1 MSTGDRPADAALYA
15 RMVEQ
20 APDGMLLTDA
30 RVANGPIIHANRAF
44 ALLTGY
50 SCEQVLGRP
59 LQFLLPSGEEQD
71 IHQDLAASLVSDTI
85 RTLTLQSLCADGS
98 RLWTELTT
106 VPLRDEGGQVSH
118 YLGVLRDISHWVALH
133 AQVQTLE
140 HELDFSSR
148 ELVKLATRDTLT
160 TLYNRRYFLKRLE
173 REWQRCLHE
182 QYSLVLFNLA
192 VDGFKRFNETH
203 GTQAGD
209 ELLQRVAH
217 ILQTSFPRNTDVVA
231 RYGNVEFIASSDGMA
246 PEAALSLAQTM
257 AQRVRELPLRDADG
271 QPLAISIG
279 LVSGRPSPGL
289 TPERFRVAVAHAL
302 ADARRQGDTRICQ
315 HQLKEIG

>member
-1 MSTGDRPADAALYA
+1 MSTGDRPADPALYA

-30 RVANGPIIHANRAF
+30 RAANGPIIHANRAF
-44 ALLTGY
+44 EILTGY
-50 SCEQVLGRP
+50 PCEQVLGRP
-59 LQFLLPSGEEQD
+59 LHFLLPAGEDQD
-71 IHQDLAASLVSDTI
+71 LHQDLANCLVSDTTC
-85 RTLTLQSLCADGS
+85 TLNLQSLCADGS

-106 VPLRDEGGQVSH
+106 VPLRDEAGQVSH
-118 YLGVLRDISHWVALH
+118 YLGVLRDISQWVVLH
-133 AQVQTLE
+133 EQVQTLE

-182 QYSLVLFNLA
+182 QYPLVLFNLA

-246 PEAALSLAQTM
+246 PEAALSLAQDM
-257 AQRVRELPLRDADG
+257 AQRVGELPLRDVDG
-271 QPLAISIG
+271 QPLGISIG
-279 LVSGRPSPGL
+279 LVSGRPATGL
-289 TPERFRVAVAHAL
+289 PPERFMVEVAHAL
-302 ADARRQGDTRICQ
+302 VAARRQGGMRICQ
-315 HQLKEIG
+315 YELKDSG